1 MSYCYNLQSIMNELG
16 IEKSY
21 HLTMLTNKKVRPQTI
36 DSLVEG
42 KTLRLELDT
51 IHTLLDAL
59 NKVANERGLDKTYTI
74 DSLITYVKD

>member
-1 MSYCYNLQSIMNELG
+1 MSYRYNLKSIMNELG

-21 HLTMLTNKKVRPQTI
+21 HLTMLTSKKVRPQTV
-36 DSLVEG
+36 DFLVEG

>member
-1 MSYCYNLQSIMNELG
+1 MSYRYNLQSIMNELG

-36 DSLVEG
+36 DSLAEG
-42 KTLRLELDT
+42 KASRLELDT
-51 IHTLLDAL
+51 IHCLLDAL
-59 NKVANERGLDKTYTI
+59 NKVSNERGLDKNYTI